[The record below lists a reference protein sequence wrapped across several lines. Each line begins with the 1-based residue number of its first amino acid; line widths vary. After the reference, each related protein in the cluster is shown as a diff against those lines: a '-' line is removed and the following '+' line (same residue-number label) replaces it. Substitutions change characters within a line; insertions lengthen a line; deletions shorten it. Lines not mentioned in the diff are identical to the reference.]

1 VDSFANK
8 LLIVQRQAETLL
20 KRHSGAEDPAGVQQS
35 FLLRAGHFVGVRWE
49 QGSWQAE
56 WTFQPGDE
64 LVLKCEWREQQR
76 IALEFSAAN
85 QLAETSQRR
94 AA

>member
-20 KRHSGAEDPAGVQQS
+20 KRHSGSEDPAGIQQS

-49 QGSWQAE
+49 QGDWQAE
-56 WTFQPGDE
+56 WTFQGNE
-64 LVLKCEWREQQR
+64 LVIKCQGREQQR
-76 IALEFSAAN
+76 LALQFPVSS
-85 QLAETSQRR
+85 QLAETSERR